1 MNKLRPFSIL
11 VYVLANAIGVLA
23 LILPFLAPALQTTQT
38 QGGPLFLA
46 LMIAL
51 CFIALLLEAQGGAA
65 TAKFMALLGVLV
77 AINSVLRFIEV
88 AIPGPGGF
96 SPIFFLIVLAGY
108 IYGTQFGFLIGALT
122 LLISALTTGGIGP
135 WLPAQMLT
143 ASWVGLSAGILRTL
157 TAKLNL
163 SERCEIS
170 ILTVLSALWGFL
182 YGIIINLWFW
192 PFVVGPAARSLEA
205 DASIWP
211 LIQRYTAYY
220 IATSLIWDL
229 ARALGNA
236 IMMTAFGRPTL
247 RALRRFRHRFAF
259 TYAVTPEPGDTTTQR
274 V

>member
-23 LILPFLAPALQTTQT
+23 LVLPFVAPALQTSQT
-38 QGGPLFLA
+38 QGAPLFLA

-96 SPIFFLIVLAGY
+96 SPIFFLIILAGY
-108 IYGTQFGFLIGALT
+108 IYGAQFGFLMGALT

-143 ASWVGLSAGILRTL
+143 ASWVGLSAGTVRTL
-157 TAKLNL
+157 TSRLNL

-170 ILTVLSALWGFL
+170 ILAVLGAVWGFL

-192 PFVVGPAARSLEA
+192 PFAVGPAAQSMEPH
-205 DASIWP
+205 ASIWP
-211 LIQRYTAYY
+211 LIQRYMAYY
-220 IATSLIWDL
+220 LATSLIWDL
-229 ARALGNA
+229 ARALGNT
-236 IMMTAFGRPTL
+236 IMMAAFGRPTL

-259 TYAVTPEPGDTTTQR
+259 TYTVTPEPEDTVTQR
-274 V
+274 L

>member
-11 VYVLANAIGVLA
+11 VYILANAIGVLA
-23 LILPFLAPALQTTQT
+23 LALPFIAPALQTSQT
-38 QGGPLFLA
+38 QGAPLFLA

-96 SPIFFLIVLAGY
+96 SPIFFLIILTGY
-108 IYGTQFGFLIGALT
+108 IYGTQFGFLMGALT

-143 ASWVGLSAGILRTL
+143 ASWVGLSAGAVRAL
-157 TAKLNL
+157 TSRLSL
-163 SERCEIS
+163 SERCEIGT
-170 ILTVLSALWGFL
+170 LAVLGALWGFL

-192 PFVVGPAARSLEA
+192 PFAVGPAALSVDA

-211 LIQRYTAYY
+211 LIQRFGAYY
-220 IATSLIWDL
+220 LATSFVWDL

-236 IMMTAFGRPTL
+236 IMMAAFGRPTL
-247 RALRRFRHRFAF
+247 RALRRFRRRFAF
-259 TYAVTPEPGDTTTQR
+259 TYTATPESVEPATQR
-274 V
+274 L

>member
-1 MNKLRPFSIL
+1 MNKLRPFSII

-23 LILPFLAPALQTTQT
+23 LVLPFVAPALQTSQT

-96 SPIFFLIVLAGY
+96 SPIFFLIILAGY
-108 IYGTQFGFLIGALT
+108 VYGTQFGFLMGALT

-143 ASWVGLSAGILRTL
+143 ASWVGLSAGTVRTL

-170 ILTVLSALWGFL
+170 ILAVLGALWGFL

-192 PFVVGPAARSLEA
+192 PFVVGPAAQSMEA

-220 IATSLIWDL
+220 LATSLIWDL

-236 IMMTAFGRPTL
+236 IMMAAFGRPTL
-247 RALRRFRHRFAF
+247 RALRRFRRRFAF
-259 TYAVTPEPGDTTTQR
+259 TYTVIPEPQDTVTQR
-274 V
+274 L

>member
-23 LILPFLAPALQTTQT
+23 LVLPFIAPALQTSQT
-38 QGGPLFLA
+38 QGAPLFLA

-96 SPIFFLIVLAGY
+96 SPIFFLIILAGY
-108 IYGTQFGFLIGALT
+108 VYGSQFGFLMGALT

-143 ASWVGLSAGILRTL
+143 ASWVGLSAGIGRAL
-157 TAKLNL
+157 TARLNL

-170 ILTVLSALWGFL
+170 ILTVLGALWGFL
-182 YGIIINLWFW
+182 YGIFINLWFW
-192 PFVVGPAARSLEA
+192 PFVVGPAALPVGA
-205 DASIWP
+205 DASIWR
-211 LIQRYTAYY
+211 LLQRYIAYY
-220 IATSLIWDL
+220 LATSLIWDV

-236 IMMTAFGRPTL
+236 IMMAAFGRPTL

-259 TYAVTPEPGDTTTQR
+259 TYTVTPEPGDTTTE
-274 V
+274 VL